1 MEYIFNNN
9 FAILKLCHQ
18 LEEVFSTSKAVRSD
32 LYSMLWVTEG
42 MIDLAID
49 EIRVP
54 LDAGQMIFI
63 TPVKY
68 VKILEN
74 HGKVH
79 LLQFNREF
87 YCIRENDHEVSCD
100 GILYFGA
107 PGVPIIHLEDQELQS
122 FTRLIAVLEEEF
134 EIVDPIQ
141 EEMLR
146 TILKKW
152 LIKSTRILKR
162 QKKFVRE
169 NEPRAELLRQFNI
182 LLEKHYREYHQVKD
196 YAKLLN
202 RSPKTIANQFKIL
215 GQESPSMMIQQRLI
229 IEAKRYLLYAE
240 LSVKEIA
247 FKLGFE
253 DASAFS
259 HFFKSKTRMAPKTF
273 REMHHLQTN

>member
-9 FAILKLCHQ
+9 FAVLKLCNQ
-18 LEEVFSTSKAVRSD
+18 LEEVFSTSRAVRPD

-42 MIDLAID
+42 MIDLSID

-54 LDAGQMIFI
+54 LNAGQMIFI
-63 TPVKY
+63 TPVKF
-68 VKILEN
+68 VRILEN
-74 HGKVH
+74 HGRVH

-107 PGVPIIHLEDQELQS
+107 PGVPVINLDEKEVERFS
-122 FTRLIAVLEEEF
+122 RLIGVLEEEF

-162 QKKFVRE
+162 QENFVRE
-169 NEPRAELLRQFNI
+169 NEPKAELLRQFNI
-182 LLEKHYREYHQVKD
+182 LVEKHYRQYHQVKD
-196 YAKLLN
+196 YAQLLN

-253 DASAFS
+253 DASTFFS
-259 HFFKSKTRMAPKTF
+259 FF
-273 REMHHLQTN
+273 

>member
-1 MEYIFNNN
+1 MEYVYNND
-9 FAILKLCHQ
+9 FAVFRLCNQ
-18 LEEVFSTSKAVRSD
+18 LEEVFSTSKSVRCG
-32 LYSMLWVTEG
+32 LYVMLWVTEG
-42 MIDLAID
+42 MVDLFID

-54 LDAGQMIFI
+54 LNAGQMIFV

-107 PGVPIIHLEDQELQS
+107 PGVPVLDLEDKEVES
-122 FTRLIAVLEEEF
+122 FSRLIGILKEEF

-162 QKKFVRE
+162 QENFVRE
-169 NEPRAELLRQFNI
+169 NEPKAELLRQFNI
-182 LLEKHYREYHQVKD
+182 LLEKHYREFHQVKE
-196 YAKLLN
+196 YAQLLN
-202 RSPKTIANQFKIL
+202 RSPKTIANQFKLL
-215 GQESPSMMIQQRLI
+215 GQESPSMMIQQRLV

-247 FKLGFE
+247 FRLGFE
-253 DASAFS
+253 DASTFS
-259 HFFKSKTRMAPKTF
+259 HFFKSKTGAAPKKF
-273 REMHHLQTN
+273 RAMHHLQPN